1 MKKFGEKFEDARE
14 GAALEQ
20 MATVQVSASAN
31 VQGVA
36 EVQVLVCRHGLV
48 VYAVSH
54 DLIFMAQITPIRGFS
69 NTPVSRSVCVL
80 TTVIAIAVAVLQY
93 KHYFVLAIDPFI
105 VEYGQY
111 WRVASYQFSVI
122 NESDFL
128 LTVLLWFQF
137 KTLERFFGSRKYL
150 SVISLFLL
158 YNGVLCFV
166 VMSLG
171 QLLVNVAMYF
181 VSKLNLPLISLA
193 FSAQYQATFLNR
205 VIPGPLGVISS
216 LYICYGKY
224 IPVSYYFKI
233 QLSAEEN
240 GAEGEQNNQGNATL
254 LAAEA
259 AAAAATSRHEHGAP
273 ASAST
278 PSASVPSSPRSPVSA
293 ESTPSAPGLFSE
305 LNLTNHFQIHAIYT
319 LLLINNGIHSMIPCV
334 VGIVVGKLFISDL
347 LVGSNRWSVPLPI
360 YYVVSSPSKA
370 WSRYTGLL
378 QLRLGGYHPVRTE
391 EEPEEVNDDVRST
404 EGVGIR
410 AETPVR
416 PLGSQFLD
424 TFRT

>member
-1 MKKFGEKFEDARE
+1 M
-14 GAALEQ
+14 
-20 MATVQVSASAN
+20 QV
-31 VQGVA
+31 G
-36 EVQVLVCRHGLV
+36 RG
-48 VYAVSH
+48 VYAVCSR
-54 DLIFMAQITPIRGFS
+54 LIFMAQITPIRGFS

-80 TTVIAIAVAVLQY
+80 TTVISIAVAVLQY
-93 KHYFVLAIDPFI
+93 KHYFILAIDPFI

-111 WRVASYQFSVI
+111 WRVATYQFSVI

-171 QLLVNVAMYF
+171 QLLVNFMMYF

-193 FSAQYQATFLNR
+193 LSAKYQVTFLNR
-205 VIPGPLGVISS
+205 AIPGPLGVISS

-233 QLSAEEN
+233 QLSAENREVESENSDHQEN
-240 GAEGEQNNQGNATL
+240 GVTL
-254 LAAEA
+254 LPADASA
-259 AAAAATSRHEHGAP
+259 AAAASRHDNGAS
-273 ASAST
+273 SALSN
-278 PSASVPSSPRSPVSA
+278 PSPVSSVSP
-293 ESTPSAPGLFSE
+293 EPTPSAPGLFSE

-319 LLLINNGIHSMIPCV
+319 LLLINNGIHSIIPCV
-334 VGIVVGKLFISDL
+334 VGIIVGKLFISDL
-347 LVGSNRWSVPLPI
+347 LVGSNRWSIPLPI
-360 YYVVSSPSKA
+360 YYLISSPSKA

-404 EGVGIR
+404 EGAGIR